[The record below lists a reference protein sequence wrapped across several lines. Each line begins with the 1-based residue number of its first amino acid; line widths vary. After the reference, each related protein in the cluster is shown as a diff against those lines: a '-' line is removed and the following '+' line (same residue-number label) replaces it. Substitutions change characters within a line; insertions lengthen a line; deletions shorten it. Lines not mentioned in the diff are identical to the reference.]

1 MSEALG
7 DGTHM
12 EAQSEIWLRLATFLV
27 VLAALVVAERL
38 LPRRARVEPIARR
51 WATNLSIVAANS
63 VLVRIMASL
72 PVPLFAVAAAHA
84 ASVHG
89 WGLLNI
95 LGLPYWL
102 EIVIAVVVLDFAIWL
117 QHVASHKMPALW
129 RLHQV
134 HHADR
139 DIDVTTALRFHPV
152 EIGLS
157 MLWKIGWVVALGAQP
172 LAVVLFEIILNAGAM
187 FSHAN
192 LRLPE
197 SVDRVLRLVI
207 VTPDMHRVHHSVH
220 RREHDS
226 NYGFNLSIWDRMF
239 RTYTAQPENGHE
251 NMTIGLSSYQDSGPS
266 RLAWSLLLPF
276 KSLPKEGKQAQTF
289 ARKQT

>member
-1 MSEALG
+1 
-7 DGTHM
+7 M
-12 EAQSEIWLRLATFLV
+12 ETQFEVWLRLGTFLA
-27 VLAALVVAERL
+27 VLALLIVAERM
-38 LPRRARVEPIARR
+38 LPRRGRSEPLARR
-51 WATNLSIVAANS
+51 WATNLTIVAANS

-84 ASVHG
+84 ASVNS
-89 WGLLNI
+89 WGLLNAVE
-95 LGLPYWL
+95 LPLWL
-102 EIVIAVVVLDFAIWL
+102 ETVIAVLVLDFAIWL
-117 QHVASHKMPALW
+117 QHVASHKVPMLW

-157 MLWKIGWVVALGAQP
+157 MLWKIVWVVALGASA

-192 LRLPE
+192 LRLP
-197 SVDRVLRLVI
+197 VRLDRALRTVL
-207 VTPDMHRVHHSVH
+207 VTPDMHRVHHSVL

-226 NYGFNLSIWDRMF
+226 NYGFNLSIWDRIF
-239 RTYTAQPENGHE
+239 RTYTDEPENGHE
-251 NMTIGLSSYQDSGPS
+251 NMTIGLASYQDGAPS
-266 RLAWSLLLPF
+266 RLGWSLMLPF
-276 KSLPKEGKQAQTF
+276 KSLPKEGKQAHTF
-289 ARKQT
+289 ARKRT

>member
-1 MSEALG
+1 
-7 DGTHM
+7 M
-12 EAQSEIWLRLATFLV
+12 EAQSEVWLRLATFLV
-27 VLAALVVAERL
+27 VLVALVIAERL
-38 LPRRARVEPIARR
+38 LPRRRRVEPIARR
-51 WATNLSIVAANS
+51 WATNLSIVAANG

-89 WGLLNI
+89 WGLLNMT
-95 LGLPYWL
+95 GLPAWL
-102 EIVIAVVVLDFAIWL
+102 EIVVAVVVLDFAIWL

-157 MLWKIGWVVALGAQP
+157 MLWKIVWVVALGAPP

-226 NYGFNLSIWDRMF
+226 NYGFNLSIWDRIF

-251 NMTIGLSSYQDSGPS
+251 NMVIGLSSYQNSGPS
-266 RLAWSLLLPF
+266 RLGWSLLLPF

>member
-1 MSEALG
+1 
-7 DGTHM
+7 M
-12 EAQSEIWLRLATFLV
+12 ETQSEVWLRLGTFLV
-27 VLAALVVAERL
+27 VLVLLVVAERL
-38 LPRRARVEPIARR
+38 LPRRKRAEPIARR

-84 ASVHG
+84 ASVNG
-89 WGLLNI
+89 WGLLNVVD
-95 LGLPYWL
+95 LPLWL
-102 EIVIAVVVLDFAIWL
+102 ETVIAVVVLDFAIWL
-117 QHVASHKMPALW
+117 QHVASHKVPMLW

-157 MLWKIGWVVALGAQP
+157 MLWKIVWVVALGASA

-192 LRLPE
+192 LRLPQWL
-197 SVDRVLRLVI
+197 DRALRTLL
-207 VTPDMHRVHHSVH
+207 VTPDMHRVHHSVLRH
-220 RREHDS
+220 EHDS
-226 NYGFNLSIWDRMF
+226 NYGFNLSIWDRIF
-239 RTYTAQPENGHE
+239 RTYTAQPEKGHE
-251 NMTIGLSSYQDSGPS
+251 NMTIGLTSYQDGAPS
-266 RLAWSLLLPF
+266 RLGWSLMLPF
-276 KSLPKEGKQAQTF
+276 KSLPNEGKRAHTF